1 MNRLERMKGADMITP
16 IGTLNINQIAERKDD
31 LLVSSEDIKALAR
44 NERNKAI
51 DEFVEELRGSA
62 FYIRL
67 FGHENG
73 NFVTTTEC
81 IDRLAEQLKGG
92 AV

>member
-1 MNRLERMKGADMITP
+1 MITP

-51 DEFVEELRGSA
+51 DEFVK
-62 FYIRL
+62 RL
-67 FGHENG
+67 YKIGENRE
-73 NFVTTTEC
+73 FDWED
-81 IDRLAEQLKGG
+81 IYRLADQLKGG
-92 AV
+92 AE

>member
-1 MNRLERMKGADMITP
+1 MITP
-16 IGTLNINQIAERKDD
+16 IGTLNINQICERKDD

-51 DEFVEELRGSA
+51 DEFVK
-62 FYIRL
+62 RL
-67 FGHENG
+67 YKIGKNREFDWED
-73 NFVTTTEC
+73 
-81 IDRLAEQLKGG
+81 IYRLADQLKGG